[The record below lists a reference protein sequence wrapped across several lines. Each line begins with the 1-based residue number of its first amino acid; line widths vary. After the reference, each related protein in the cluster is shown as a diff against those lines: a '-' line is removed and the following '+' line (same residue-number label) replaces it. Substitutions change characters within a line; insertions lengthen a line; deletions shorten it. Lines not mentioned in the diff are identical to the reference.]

1 MSQRQEMLGAVM
13 YCPQSIPTLFKHHNK
28 DILHKQLMSL
38 LNRRLGVEIECC
50 GSVLSGLKDV
60 VTSKGGYYTSKS
72 FKKFKLPFINISGI
86 DKESIDKFLKT
97 NPDSIIE
104 HRISFYGYRQLV
116 GVYNFLEEMKKKCK
130 YSESG
135 IHIHVDITELRM
147 LVDSIRE
154 NRLLISCLNKHIPHL
169 EQIANYTGEM
179 MKNKSAGLDKSHW
192 INICSGWS
200 RITLEFRVFPMTFE
214 YHELIKFCLCA
225 TEITNKAIKEFKSK
239 TKRLNDIKKIHLK
252 KRSIMQ

>member
-1 MSQRQEMLGAVM
+1 MLGAVM

-60 VTSKGGYYTSKS
+60 VASKKGHYTSKS
-72 FKKFKLPFINISGI
+72 FKKFKLPFIDISGTRR
-86 DKESIDKFLKT
+86 ESIDKYLERK
-97 NPDSIIE
+97 PDSIIE
-104 HRISFYGYRQLV
+104 HRISFYGYRQLI

-135 IHIHVDITELRM
+135 IHIHVDISDIAQIL
-147 LVDSIRE
+147 DFSIETR
-154 NRLLISCLNKHIPHL
+154 NLCTYLNKYIPEL

-179 MKNKSAGLDKSHW
+179 MHNKCAGFGKFHW
-192 INICSGWS
+192 INICLEWG
-200 RITLEFRVFPMTFE
+200 RTTLEFRVFPMTFE

-239 TKRLNDIKKIHLK
+239 TKGLNYIKKIHLK